1 MLTCPSCGQE
11 NPDGFRFCGGC
22 GRSLEADVRTAR
34 DERKVVTALF
44 CDLVGSTAQAER
56 MDPEDVSAL
65 LSHYHARVRAELER
79 FGGTVEKF
87 IGDAVVALFGAPVA
101 HEDDPERAVRAALAI
116 RDWTAGEPDLHL
128 RLAVNT
134 GEALVALGAR
144 PEAGEGM
151 ASGDVVNTAARLQAA
166 APVDGIL
173 VGEQTYRATRDV
185 IVYRDAEPVGAKGK
199 AEPVP
204 VWVAIEPRSRVGVER
219 GHAAQLVGRSEELDV
234 LTDALAR
241 VKRERSPQL
250 VTVVGV
256 PGIGKSRLV
265 YELGRSIETHG
276 DLVTWRRGRALPYGE
291 AVTFGA
297 LAEIVKA
304 QVEILDSDSAPVA
317 EQKLAA
323 AVAAADPPE
332 AQRVASQLRPLVGL
346 GGAGG
351 SSEERR
357 SEAFAAW
364 RHFFEALAEQRPL
377 VLVLEDLHWADD
389 GVLDFVDHLVEW
401 ATGVPILVVCTARPE
416 LLTRRPGWA
425 GGKSNATTISLSPL
439 SGVHTAKLL
448 GELLRRSV
456 LPAETQTTLLAAA
469 GGNPLYAEQFA
480 RMLAESRT
488 SELELPETV
497 QAIIAARI
505 DALPQAEKALLQD
518 SAVVGGVFWLGAVGA
533 VAGVDTWRAEELL
546 HALER
551 KEFVRRERRSSV
563 AGDGEYSFQHL
574 LVRDVAYGEIPRAA
588 RADKHA
594 RAAAWIESLG
604 RAEDHAESVAHHY
617 LSALELARAAGNDA
631 SGFEEH
637 ARRAFRDAGDRA
649 AALFTYGVA
658 LEFYESALQLWP
670 VDDPERGELI
680 FRSAEAGFHLDR
692 RFEPLVEARD
702 ALLADGN
709 SERAAE
715 AETLLALA
723 VYFQDDD
730 KRALEHAAQAAAMVQ
745 ATPPSRT
752 KTFVLANQARLLAV
766 TDHEEDAIPIG
777 REALALAEEL
787 ALTELQANALN
798 TIGMARVG
806 LDDFGGL
813 EDLEGSLRLALEHC
827 SPFELGRI
835 YNNLGWAY
843 VAAGRVREACEMF
856 ETRLA
861 NARHYGMQA
870 DARWGALMLCANSF
884 LLGDWDTTFRLA
896 DELLADPLARQWHDG
911 ALMLRATVRLGRNEL
926 PGAWADV
933 QRVLEFDAGEQDV
946 DSRARLLA
954 TGVRVALATDRR
966 GEAEALAG
974 ELEEILNEVD
984 PHAFVWPHELF
995 EVAAALDELGLPL
1008 DPLAAIAA
1016 GHPERVWHRAADAL
1030 ARGAILDAAEILA
1043 SAGAETYA
1051 AHFRLRGA
1059 QTLVAADRTDE
1070 AGVQRERA
1078 LEFYRSVRAAR
1089 YLRESEADLK
1099 ATASPSS

>member
-1 MLTCPSCGQE
+1 
-11 NPDGFRFCGGC
+11 
-22 GRSLEADVRTAR
+22 
-34 DERKVVTALF
+34 
-44 CDLVGSTAQAER
+44 

-116 RDWTAGEPDLHL
+116 RDWTAGEPDLHV

-204 VWVAIEPRSRVGVER
+204 VWVAIEPRSRVASER
-219 GHAAQLVGRSEELDV
+219 GHAARLVGRSEELDV
-234 LTDALAR
+234 LTEALAR
-241 VKRERSPQL
+241 VKRQRSPQL

-265 YELGRSIETHG
+265 YELRRAIETHG
-276 DLVTWRRGRALPYGE
+276 DLVTWHRGRALPYGE
-291 AVTFGA
+291 AVTFGPV
-297 LAEIVKA
+297 AEIVKA
-304 QVEILDSDSAPVA
+304 QAEILDSDVA
-317 EQKLAA
+317 AVADQKLAA
-323 AVAAADPPE
+323 AVAVADPPE
-332 AQRVASQLRPLVGL
+332 RERVANQLRPLVGL

-357 SEAFAAW
+357 PEAFAAW
-364 RHFFEALAEQRPL
+364 RRFFEALAEQRPL

-439 SGVHTAKLL
+439 SDVHTAKLL
-448 GELLRRSV
+448 GDLLRRSV

-480 RMLAESRT
+480 RILSESRAAT
-488 SELELPETV
+488 PELPETV

-505 DALPQAEKALLQD
+505 DALPPAEKALLQD

-533 VAGVDTWRAEELL
+533 VGGLDTWQAEELL

-563 AGDGEYSFQHL
+563 ADDGEYAFQHL

-617 LSALELARAAGNDA
+617 LSALELARAAGHDA
-631 SGFEEH
+631 SGLEEH
-637 ARRAFRDAGDRA
+637 ARRAFRNAGDHA
-649 AALFTYGVA
+649 SALFTYGAA
-658 LEFYESALQLWP
+658 LEFYESALRLWP
-670 VDDPERGELI
+670 LDDPERGELV
-680 FRSAEAGFHLDR
+680 FRRAEAGFHLDR
-692 RFEPLVEARD
+692 RLEPLVEARD

-730 KRALEHAAQAAAMVQ
+730 KRRVLEHAAQAAAMVQ
-745 ATPPSRT
+745 ATPPSRA

-787 ALTELQANALN
+787 ALYDLWANALN

-856 ETRLA
+856 ETCLA
-861 NARHYGMQA
+861 NARHYGMQT

-896 DELLADPLARQWHDG
+896 DELLADPLARQWHKD
-911 ALMLRATVRLGRNEL
+911 ALIFRATVRLGRNEL

-933 QRVLEFDAGEQDV
+933 QRALEFDAAEQDV
-946 DSRARLLA
+946 DLRARLLA

-995 EVAAALDELGLPL
+995 EVAAALDALGLPL

-1016 GHPERVWHRAADAL
+1016 GHPERVWHRAAEAL

-1059 QTLVAADRTDE
+1059 QALVAADRTDE

-1078 LEFYRSVRAAR
+1078 LEFYRSVRATR

>member
-1 MLTCPSCGQE
+1 VLTCPSCAQE
-11 NPDGFRFCGGC
+11 NPDGFRFCGAC
-22 GRSLEADVRTAR
+22 GRSLEADTAVAR
-34 DERKVVTALF
+34 DERKVISALF

-65 LSHYHARVRAELER
+65 LSHYHARVRTELER

-116 RDWTAGEPDLHL
+116 RDWATDEPDLHV

-144 PEAGEGM
+144 LEAGEGM

-185 IVYRDAEPVGAKGK
+185 IVYRDAEPVAAKGK

-204 VWVAIEPRSRVGVER
+204 VWVAIEPRSRVGGER

-241 VKRERSPQL
+241 VTRERSAHL

-265 YELGRSIETHG
+265 HELRRAVETQG
-276 DLVTWRRGRALPYGE
+276 DLVTWHRGRALPYGE
-291 AVTFGA
+291 AVAFGPV
-297 LAEIVKA
+297 AEIVKA
-304 QVEILDSDSAPVA
+304 QAEILDSDSAAVA
-317 EQKLAA
+317 DQKLAA
-323 AVAAADPPE
+323 VVVAADPPE
-332 AQRVASQLRPLVGL
+332 PERVASQLRPLVGL

-351 SSEERR
+351 SSEDRR

-364 RHFFEALAEQRPL
+364 RRFFEALAEQLPL

-401 ATGVPILVVCTARPE
+401 ASGVPILVVCTARPE
-416 LLTRRPGWA
+416 LLSRRPGWA

-439 SGVHTAKLL
+439 SDVHTAKLL
-448 GELLRRSV
+448 GDLLGRSV
-456 LPAETQTTLLAAA
+456 LPAETQTTLLSAA

-480 RMLAESRT
+480 RILAESGAAT
-488 SELELPETV
+488 AELPETV

-518 SAVVGGVFWLGAVGA
+518 AAVVGGVFWLGAVGA
-533 VAGVDTWRAEELL
+533 VAGVDTRQAEELL

-563 AGDGEYSFQHL
+563 ADDGEFAFQHL
-574 LVRDVAYGEIPRAA
+574 LVRDVAYGAIPRAA

-594 RAAAWIESLG
+594 RAAVWIESLG
-604 RAEDHAESVAHHY
+604 GAEDHAESVAYHY
-617 LSALELARAAGNDA
+617 LSALKLATAAGHDA
-631 SGFEEH
+631 SGVEER
-637 ARRAFRDAGDRA
+637 ARRAFRNAGDRA
-649 AALFTYGVA
+649 AALFTYRAA
-658 LEFYESALQLWP
+658 LEFYERALELWP
-670 VDDPERGELI
+670 LDDPERGELV
-680 FRSAEAGFHLDR
+680 FRRAEAGFHLDQR
-692 RFEPLVEARD
+692 LEPLVEARD
-702 ALLADGN
+702 ALLAAGN

-723 VYFQDDD
+723 SYLQDDE
-730 KRALEHAAQAAAMVQ
+730 KRALEHAGGAAAMVQ
-745 ATPPSRT
+745 TAPPSRT

-777 REALALAEEL
+777 REALGLAEEL
-787 ALTELQANALN
+787 GLDELRANALN

-813 EDLEGSLRLALEHC
+813 EDLEESLSLALEHC

-835 YNNLGWAY
+835 YNNLAWAY
-843 VAAGRVREACEMF
+843 GAAGRLPEAREMF

-861 NARHYGMQA
+861 NARHYGLQA
-870 DARWGALMLCANSF
+870 DVRWGAAMLCEF
-884 LLGDWDTTFRLA
+884 TYVLGDWEATLRLVE
-896 DELLADPLARQWHDG
+896 ELLADPLVPQWHDG
-911 ALMLRATVRLGRNEL
+911 ALMLRALIRLGRSDL
-926 PGAWADV
+926 QSAWSDV
-933 QRVLEFDAGEQDV
+933 QRALEVAINAEGDWPAYL
-946 DSRARLLA
+946 RAVA
-954 TGVRVALATDRR
+954 VRVALAAGREQDARV
-966 GEAEALAG
+966 LAG
-974 ELEEILNEVD
+974 ELEVILNDVD
-984 PHAFVWPHELF
+984 LRAFVWPLQLF

-1008 DPLAAIAA
+1008 DPLATIAA
-1016 GHPERVWHRAADAL
+1016 GHPERVWHRAAEAL
-1030 ARGAILDAAEILA
+1030 ARGATLDAAEILA
-1043 SAGAETYA
+1043 SAGAETHA

-1059 QTLVAADRTDE
+1059 QTLDAADRTAE

-1078 LEFYRSVRAAR
+1078 LEFYRSVGATR

-1099 ATASPSS
+1099 APASPSG

>member
-1 MLTCPSCGQE
+1 
-11 NPDGFRFCGGC
+11 
-22 GRSLEADVRTAR
+22 
-34 DERKVVTALF
+34 
-44 CDLVGSTAQAER
+44 

-116 RDWTAGEPDLHL
+116 RDWTAGEPDLHV

-204 VWVAIEPRSRVGVER
+204 VWVAIESRSSVGGER
-219 GHAAQLVGRSEELDV
+219 GHAARLVGRSEELDV

-265 YELGRSIETHG
+265 YELRRAVETHG
-276 DLVTWRRGRALPYGE
+276 DLVTWHRGRALPYGE
-291 AVTFGA
+291 AVTFGPV
-297 LAEIVKA
+297 AEIVKA
-304 QVEILDSDSAPVA
+304 QAEILDSDSAAVA
-317 EQKLAA
+317 DQKLAA

-332 AQRVASQLRPLVGL
+332 RERVANQLRPLVGL

-364 RHFFEALAEQRPL
+364 RRFFEALAEQRPL

-439 SGVHTAKLL
+439 SDVHTAKLL
-448 GELLRRSV
+448 GDLLRRAV

-480 RMLAESRT
+480 RIL
-488 SELELPETV
+488 SEGRASTHELPETV

-518 SAVVGGVFWLGAVGA
+518 AAVVGGVFWLGAVGA
-533 VAGVDTWRAEELL
+533 VAGLDTGEAEELL

-563 AGDGEYSFQHL
+563 ADDGEYAFQHL

-617 LSALELARAAGNDA
+617 LSALELARAAGHDA
-631 SGFEEH
+631 SGLEEH
-637 ARRAFRDAGDRA
+637 ARRAFRNAGDRA
-649 AALFTYGVA
+649 AALFTYGAA
-658 LEFYESALQLWP
+658 LEFYERALELWP
-670 VDDPERGELI
+670 LDDPERGELV
-680 FRSAEAGFHLDR
+680 FRRAEAGFHLDR
-692 RFEPLVEARD
+692 RLEPLVEARD
-702 ALLADGN
+702 ALLAAGN

-723 VYFQDDD
+723 FYFQNDNQ
-730 KRALEHAAQAAAMVQ
+730 RALEHAARAAAMVQ
-745 ATPPSRT
+745 AAPPSRA

-766 TDHEEDAIPIG
+766 TGHNEDAIPIG

-787 ALTELQANALN
+787 ALNELRANALN

-813 EDLEGSLRLALEHC
+813 EDLEESLRLALEHC

-835 YNNLGWAY
+835 YNNLACAF
-843 VAAGRVREACEMF
+843 VAAGRLPEAREMF
-856 ETRLA
+856 ETPSRERAALRDAIRRALRRRDAVRL
-861 NARHYGMQA
+861 Q
-870 DARWGALMLCANSF
+870 L
-884 LLGDWDTTFRLA
+884 
-896 DELLADPLARQWHDG
+896 
-911 ALMLRATVRLGRNEL
+911 RLGRLGGDTPSCRGAAGRSACPAVARRRVDASCPDPPWPRRSSECLVGRAVCARAHRRRGAPEEL
-926 PGAWADV
+926 ACV
-933 QRVLEFDAGEQDV
+933 
-946 DSRARLLA
+946 LA
-954 TGVRVALATDRR
+954 TGVRVALAADRR
-966 GEAEALAG
+966 SRRGSARRRARRDPERSRPARRSGRPPALRGRGRVGRARPSARSAP
-974 ELEEILNEVD
+974 N
-984 PHAFVWPHELF
+984 
-995 EVAAALDELGLPL
+995 AAAS
-1008 DPLAAIAA
+1008 
-1016 GHPERVWHRAADAL
+1016 HPERVWHRAADAL
-1030 ARGAILDAAEILA
+1030 ARGGMADAAEMLA
-1043 SAGAETYA
+1043 GAGAETYA
-1051 AHFRLRGA
+1051 AHFRLPARGRA
-1059 QTLVAADRTDE
+1059 GCGGSHGRSRSRARAG
-1070 AGVQRERA
+1070 AGV
-1078 LEFYRSVRAAR
+1078 LSVGATR
-1089 YLRESEADLK
+1089 YIRESEAVLGRAK
-1099 ATASPSS
+1099 ALPQ

>member
-1 MLTCPSCGQE
+1 
-11 NPDGFRFCGGC
+11 
-22 GRSLEADVRTAR
+22 VAR
-34 DERKVVTALF
+34 DERKVITALF

-116 RDWTAGEPDLHL
+116 RDWTADEPELHV

-134 GEALVALGAR
+134 GEALVALDAR

-185 IVYRDAEPVGAKGK
+185 IVYRDTEPVGAKGK

-219 GHAAQLVGRSEELDV
+219 GHAAQLVGRSEELDM

-265 YELGRSIETHG
+265 YELGRSIETRQEP
-276 DLVTWRRGRALPYGE
+276 LTWLRGRALPYGGE
-291 AVTFGA
+291 AVTFGP
-297 LAEIVKA
+297 LAEIVKVQA
-304 QVEILDSDSAPVA
+304 QILDSDSAAIA
-317 EQKLAA
+317 EQKLSA
-323 AVAAADPPE
+323 AVAAADVPD
-332 AQRVASQLRPLVGL
+332 AQRVVRQLRPLVGL
-346 GGAGG
+346 AGARGP
-351 SSEERR
+351 SEERR

-364 RHFFEALAEQRPL
+364 RRFFEALAEERPL
-377 VLVLEDLHWADD
+377 VLVLEDLHFADD

-401 ATGVPILVVCTARPE
+401 ATGVPILVVCTTRPE
-416 LLTRRPGWA
+416 LLARRPGWA

-439 SGVHTAKLL
+439 SEVHTA
-448 GELLRRSV
+448 ELLTALLQRVV
-456 LPAETQTTLLAAA
+456 LPVDTQATLLAAA

-480 RMLAESRT
+480 RMLAEGRAL
-488 SELELPETV
+488 ELERPETV

-505 DALPQAEKALLQD
+505 DALPQAEKSLLQD
-518 SAVVGGVFWLGAVGA
+518 ASVVGGAFWLGAVGA
-533 VAGVDTWRAEELL
+533 IAGLDGWQADDLL

-563 AGDGEYSFQHL
+563 ADDSEYSFRHL
-574 LVRDVAYGEIPRAA
+574 LVREVAYGSIPRAA
-588 RADKHA
+588 RAEKHA

-604 RAEDHAESVAHHY
+604 RAEDQAESVAHHY
-617 LSALELARAAGNDA
+617 RSALELARAAGRDLGELEKN
-631 SGFEEH
+631 
-637 ARRAFRDAGDRA
+637 ARQAFRTAGDHA
-649 AALFTYGVA
+649 AVLFTYGA
-658 LEFYESALQLWP
+658 AFEFYEQAVELWP
-670 VDDPERGELI
+670 ADHPERGDLL
-680 FRSAEAGFHLDR
+680 FSRAEAGFHLDR
-692 RFEPLVEARD
+692 RLDPLSEARD
-702 ALLADGN
+702 VLLAAGN

-723 VYFQDDD
+723 CYSREEVG
-730 KRALEHAAQAAAMVQ
+730 RALEHAACATEMVHAAE
-745 ATPPSRT
+745 PSRA
-752 KTFVLANQARLLAV
+752 KAFVLANQARLLAV
-766 TDHEEDAIPIG
+766 TGSEEEAISIG

-787 ALTELQANALN
+787 GLTELRGHALN
-798 TIGMARVG
+798 TIGLARVG

-813 EDLEGSLRLALEHC
+813 DDLDQSLRLAVEHS

-835 YNNLGWAY
+835 YNNLAFAFA
-843 VAAGRVREACEMF
+843 AAGRLPEARETF
-856 ETRLA
+856 EIRIA
-861 NARHYGMQA
+861 SARRFGMDF
-870 DARWGALMLCANSF
+870 DALTGTAMLSDFAYV
-884 LLGDWDTTFRLA
+884 LGDWEATLRLVE
-896 DELLADPLARQWHDG
+896 ELLADPLASQWHDG
-911 ALMLRATVRLGRNEL
+911 ALMLRALIRLGWSDL
-926 PGAWADV
+926 QGAWSDV
-933 QRVLEFDAGEQDV
+933 QRALEVAINPEGDWPAYL
-946 DSRARLLA
+946 RAVA
-954 TGVRVALATDRR
+954 VRVALAAGREQDART
-966 GEAEALAG
+966 LAG

-984 PHAFVWPHELF
+984 LHAFVLPHQLF

-1008 DPLAAIAA
+1008 DPLATIAA

-1030 ARGAILDAAEILA
+1030 ARGAILDGAEILA

-1059 QTLVAADRTDE
+1059 QTLVAANRTDE

-1078 LEFYRSVRAAR
+1078 LEFYRSVRATR

>member
-1 MLTCPSCGQE
+1 MAG
-11 NPDGFRFCGGC
+11 
-22 GRSLEADVRTAR
+22 

-116 RDWTAGEPDLHL
+116 RDWTAGEPDLHV

-173 VGEQTYRATRDV
+173 VGEQTYRATKDV
-185 IVYRDAEPVGAKGK
+185 IVYGDAEPVGAKGK

-204 VWVAIEPRSRVGVER
+204 VWVAIEPRARVGVER
-219 GHAAQLVGRSEELDV
+219 DHAAQLVGRSEELDV

-250 VTVVGV
+250 VTLVGV

-265 YELGRSIETHG
+265 YELRRSVETRQEP
-276 DLVTWRRGRALPYGE
+276 LTWLRGRALPYGGE
-291 AVTFGA
+291 AVTFGP
-297 LAEIVKA
+297 LAEIVKVQA
-304 QVEILDSDSAPVA
+304 QILDSDSAAIA
-317 EQKLAA
+317 EQKLST
-323 AVAAADPPE
+323 AVAAADVPD
-332 AQRVASQLRPLVGL
+332 AQRVALQLRPLVGL
-346 GGAGG
+346 AGARGP
-351 SSEERR
+351 SEERQ

-364 RHFFEALAEQRPL
+364 RRFFEALAEERPL
-377 VLVLEDLHWADD
+377 VLVLEDLHVADD

-401 ATGVPILVVCTARPE
+401 ATGVPILVVCTTRPE
-416 LLTRRPGWA
+416 LLARRPGWA

-439 SGVHTAKLL
+439 SEVHTA
-448 GELLRRSV
+448 ELLAALLQRVV
-456 LPAETQTTLLAAA
+456 LPVDTQATLLAAA

-480 RMLAESRT
+480 RMLAEGRAL
-488 SELELPETV
+488 ELERPETV

-505 DALPQAEKALLQD
+505 DALPQAEKSLLQD
-518 SAVVGGVFWLGAVGA
+518 ASVVGDAFWLGAVGA
-533 VAGVDTWRAEELL
+533 IADLDGRQTDDLL

-563 AGDGEYSFQHL
+563 ADDSEYSFRHL
-574 LVRDVAYGEIPRAA
+574 LVREVAYGSIPRAA
-588 RADKHA
+588 RAEKHA

-604 RAEDHAESVAHHY
+604 RAEDQAESVAHHY
-617 LSALELARAAGNDA
+617 RSALELARAAGRDL
-631 SGFEEH
+631 GELEEN
-637 ARRAFRDAGDRA
+637 ARRAFRTAGDRA
-649 AALFTYGVA
+649 AVLFTYGTA
-658 LEFYESALQLWP
+658 FEFYEQALELWP
-670 VDDPERGELI
+670 ADHPERGDLL
-680 FRSAEAGFHLDR
+680 FRRAEAGFHLDR
-692 RFEPLVEARD
+692 RLDPLSEARD
-702 ALLADGN
+702 VLLAAGN

-723 VYFQDDD
+723 CYSREESG
-730 KRALEHAAQAAAMVQ
+730 RALEHAACATELAHAAE
-745 ATPPSRT
+745 PSRA
-752 KTFVLANQARLLAV
+752 KAFVLANQARLLAA
-766 TDHEEDAIPIG
+766 TGSEEEAILIG

-787 ALTELQANALN
+787 ALYDLWANALN

-835 YNNLGWAY
+835 YNNLAFSFA
-843 VAAGRVREACEMF
+843 AAGRLPEARETLEI
-856 ETRLA
+856 RIA
-861 NARHYGMQA
+861 NARRFGMHF
-870 DARWGALMLCANSF
+870 DALFGNAVLSDF
-884 LLGDWDTTFRLA
+884 TYVLGDWEATLRLVE
-896 DELLADPLARQWHDG
+896 ELLADPLVSQWHDG
-911 ALMLRATVRLGRNEL
+911 ALMLRALIRLGRNDL
-926 PGAWADV
+926 QSAWSDA
-933 QRVLEFDAGEQDV
+933 QRALEVAINPDGDWPAYL
-946 DSRARLLA
+946 RAVA
-954 TGVRVALATDRR
+954 VRVALAAGREQDART
-966 GEAEALAG
+966 LAG
-974 ELEEILNEVD
+974 ELEEILNEVGL
-984 PHAFVWPHELF
+984 HTFVWPHQLF

-1008 DPLAAIAA
+1008 DPLATIAA
-1016 GHPERVWHRAADAL
+1016 GHPVRVWHRAAEAL
-1030 ARGAILDAAEILA
+1030 ARGASLDAAEILA

-1070 AGVQRERA
+1070 ADVQRERA
-1078 LEFYRSVRAAR
+1078 LEFYRSVRATR
-1089 YLRESEADLK
+1089 YLRESEANLK

>member
-1 MLTCPSCGQE
+1 VLTCPSCGQE
-11 NPDGFRFCGGC
+11 NPDGFRFCGAC
-22 GRSLEADVRTAR
+22 GRSLTADTAVAR

-116 RDWTAGEPDLHL
+116 RDWTAGEPDLHV

-185 IVYRDAEPVGAKGK
+185 IVYGEAEPVSAKGK

-204 VWVAIEPRSRVGVER
+204 VWVAIEPRSRVGGER
-219 GHAAQLVGRSEELDV
+219 GHAARLVGRSEELDV
-234 LTDALAR
+234 LTAALAR

-357 SEAFAAW
+357 PEAFAAW
-364 RHFFEALAEQRPL
+364 RRFFEALAEQRPL

-439 SGVHTAKLL
+439 SSVHTAKLL
-448 GELLRRSV
+448 GDVLGRSV
-456 LPAETQTTLLAAA
+456 LPAETQATLLAAA

-518 SAVVGGVFWLGAVGA
+518 SAVVGGAFWLGAVGA

-551 KEFVRRERRSSV
+551 KEFVRREHRSSV

-574 LVRDVAYGEIPRAA
+574 LVRDVAYGSIPRAA
-588 RADKHA
+588 RAEKHA

-604 RAEDHAESVAHHY
+604 RAEDQAESVAHHY
-617 LSALELARAAGNDA
+617 RSALELARAAGRNL
-631 SGFEEH
+631 GELEEN
-637 ARRAFRDAGDRA
+637 ARRAFRTAGDRA
-649 AALFTYGVA
+649 AVLFTYGA
-658 LEFYESALQLWP
+658 AFEFYEQALELWP
-670 VDDPERGELI
+670 ADHPERGDLL
-680 FRSAEAGFHLDR
+680 FRRAEAGFHLDR
-692 RFEPLVEARD
+692 RLDPLSEARD
-702 ALLADGN
+702 VLLAAGN

-723 VYFQDDD
+723 YYSREESG
-730 KRALEHAAQAAAMVQ
+730 RALEHAACATELVHAAE
-745 ATPPSRT
+745 PSRA
-752 KTFVLANQARLLAV
+752 KAFVLANQARLLAV
-766 TDHEEDAIPIG
+766 TGSEEEAISIG

-787 ALTELQANALN
+787 ALYDLWANALN

-835 YNNLGWAY
+835 YNNLAFSFA
-843 VAAGRVREACEMF
+843 AAGRLPEARETF
-856 ETRLA
+856 EIRIA
-861 NARHYGMQA
+861 NARRLGMHF
-870 DARWGALMLCANSF
+870 DALTGAAMLSDFAYV
-884 LLGDWDTTFRLA
+884 LGDWEATLRLVE
-896 DELLADPLARQWHDG
+896 ELLADPLVSHWHDG
-911 ALMLRATVRLGRNEL
+911 ALMLRALIRLGRNDL
-926 PGAWADV
+926 QGAWSDV
-933 QRVLEFDAGEQDV
+933 QRGLEVAVNPDGDWPAYL
-946 DSRARLLA
+946 RAVA
-954 TGVRVALATDRR
+954 VRVALAAGREQDART
-966 GEAEALAG
+966 LAG
-974 ELEEILNEVD
+974 ELEEILNDVD
-984 PHAFVWPHELF
+984 LYFLVWPHQLF

-1008 DPLAAIAA
+1008 DPLATIAA

-1051 AHFRLRGA
+1051 AYFRLRGT

-1078 LEFYRSVRAAR
+1078 LEFYRSVRATR

>member
-1 MLTCPSCGQE
+1 
-11 NPDGFRFCGGC
+11 
-22 GRSLEADVRTAR
+22 
-34 DERKVVTALF
+34 
-44 CDLVGSTAQAER
+44 

-116 RDWTAGEPDLHL
+116 RDWTAGEPDLQV

-151 ASGDVVNTAARLQAA
+151 ASGDVVNTAARLQSA

-199 AEPVP
+199 AEPIP
-204 VWVAIEPRSRVGVER
+204 VWVAIEPRSRVAGER
-219 GHAAQLVGRSEELDV
+219 GHAARLVGRSEELDV
-234 LTDALAR
+234 LLDALAR
-241 VKRERSPQL
+241 VKRQRSAQL

-265 YELGRSIETHG
+265 YELRRAVETHG
-276 DLVTWRRGRALPYGE
+276 DLVTWHRGRALPYGE
-291 AVTFGA
+291 AVTFGPV
-297 LAEIVKA
+297 AEIVKA
-304 QVEILDSDSAPVA
+304 QVEILDSDSAA
-317 EQKLAA
+317 IADQKLAA

-332 AQRVASQLRPLVGL
+332 RERVASQLRPLVGL

-351 SSEERR
+351 SSEDRR

-364 RHFFEALAEQRPL
+364 RRFFEALAEQRPL
-377 VLVLEDLHWADD
+377 VLVFEDLHWADD

-439 SGVHTAKLL
+439 SDVHTAKLL
-448 GELLRRSV
+448 GDLLRRSV
-456 LPAETQTTLLAAA
+456 LPAATQTTLLAAA

-480 RMLAESRT
+480 RILAESGPST
-488 SELELPETV
+488 TELPETV

-505 DALPQAEKALLQD
+505 DVLPQAEKALLQD
-518 SAVVGGVFWLGAVGA
+518 AAVVGGVFWLGAVGA

-563 AGDGEYSFQHL
+563 ADDGEYAFQHL

-617 LSALELARAAGNDA
+617 LAALELARAARHDA
-631 SGFEEH
+631 SGLEEH
-637 ARRAFRDAGDRA
+637 ARRAFRNAGDRA
-649 AALFTYGVA
+649 AVLFTHGAA
-658 LEFYESALQLWP
+658 LEFYESALELWP
-670 VDDPERGELI
+670 LDDPERGELV
-680 FRSAEAGFHLDR
+680 FRHAEAGFHLDR
-692 RFEPLVEARD
+692 RLEPLLEARD
-702 ALLADGN
+702 SLLAEGN

-723 VYFQDDD
+723 CYFREEVG
-730 KRALEHAAQAAAMVQ
+730 RALEHAACAAEMVH
-745 ATPPSRT
+745 AAEPSRT

-766 TDHEEDAIPIG
+766 TGREEEAISAG

-787 ALTELQANALN
+787 GLTELRANALN

-813 EDLEGSLRLALEHC
+813 DDLDQSLRLAVEHS

-835 YNNLGWAY
+835 YNNLGWGY
-843 VAAGRVREACEMF
+843 VAAGRLREAGEVF
-856 ETRLA
+856 ETCLA

-870 DARWGALMLCANSF
+870 DARWGAAMLCEYTYV
-884 LLGDWDTTFRLA
+884 LGDWEATLRLVE
-896 DELLADPLARQWHDG
+896 ELLADPLVPQWHDG
-911 ALMLRATVRLGRNEL
+911 ALMLRALIRLGRSDL
-926 PGAWADV
+926 QSAWSDV
-933 QRVLEFDAGEQDV
+933 QRALEVATNAEGDWPAYL
-946 DSRARLLA
+946 RAVA
-954 TGVRVALATDRR
+954 VRVALAAGREQDAQT
-966 GEAEALAG
+966 LAG
-974 ELEEILNEVD
+974 ELEKILNEVD
-984 PHAFVWPHELF
+984 LHAFVWPHQLF

-1008 DPLAAIAA
+1008 DPLATIAA
-1016 GHPERVWHRAADAL
+1016 GHPERVWHRAAEAL

-1059 QTLVAADRTDE
+1059 QTLVAANRTDE

-1078 LEFYRSVRAAR
+1078 LEFYRSVRATR
-1089 YLRESEADLK
+1089 YLRDGEADLK